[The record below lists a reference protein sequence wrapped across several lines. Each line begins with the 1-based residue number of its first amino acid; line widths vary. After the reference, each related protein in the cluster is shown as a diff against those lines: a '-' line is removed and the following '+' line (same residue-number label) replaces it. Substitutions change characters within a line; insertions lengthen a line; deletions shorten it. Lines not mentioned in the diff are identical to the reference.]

1 MKFVVPI
8 PLWLY
13 IAFAFVA
20 FSVGVTVMYVVLV
33 LLFIYLLIS
42 QPRQVIR
49 FLVGIALIAAVFK
62 YWKITLLVLLC
73 AVIFKYMFRKNEV
86 LLHEENLTEVD
97 RAKNEK

>member
-13 IAFAFVA
+13 LAFALVA
-20 FSVGVTVMYVVLV
+20 FSAGVTAMYVILAVS
-33 LLFIYLLIS
+33 FIYLLIS
-42 QPRQVIR
+42 QPRQVFG
-49 FLVGIALIAAVFK
+49 FLMGIALMAAVFK

-86 LLHEENLTEVD
+86 LPHEENLPEVD
-97 RAKNEK
+97 EKKGK